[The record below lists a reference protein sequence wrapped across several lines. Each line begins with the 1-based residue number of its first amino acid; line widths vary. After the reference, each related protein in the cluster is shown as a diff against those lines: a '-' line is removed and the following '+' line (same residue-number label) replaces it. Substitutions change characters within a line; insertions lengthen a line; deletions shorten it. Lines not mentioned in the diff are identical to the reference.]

1 MSIAMIDMAEAGVL
15 QDHLLCVSQEG
26 TIGVI
31 SLTNMEQYAAVLSGV
46 DTMLMPSLYLIPAS
60 RGPLRRVFVSGKDI
74 LLAYANGKARLWNV
88 ETMEFRR
95 STGLDAAD
103 DMLTS
108 GSSWKEV

>member
-1 MSIAMIDMAEAGVL
+1 ML
-15 QDHLLCVSQEG
+15 QDHLICLSQEG

-31 SLTNMEQYAAVLSGV
+31 SLTQMEQYVAIFSTGIVLIF
-46 DTMLMPSLYLIPAS
+46 SLYLIPAS
-60 RGPLRRVFVSGKDI
+60 RGPLRRIFVSGTDI

-108 GSSWKEV
+108 ASSWKEL